1 MKIELT
7 RAEVERIILNHVN
20 AWFSD
25 QRFNSVQ
32 GTSYRDLPDAIVIS
46 TKKEE
51 DAAQ

>member
-7 RAEVERIILNHVN
+7 CAEVERIILNHVN

-25 QRFNSVQ
+25 QRFNFVQ
-32 GTSYRDLPDAIVIS
+32 GTHYRDLPDIVIS